1 MVELDSRASCRNLLA
16 RSVHDIVS
24 LMDVCREPELLGDL
38 PCLLTPAEEPSVS
51 HLQATVRRTLRRIG
65 CDGSKR
71 RWRPGSLCPQTRSD
85 PDRHLLP
92 PAARGGRRP
101 EQSIRLQSSMASRA
115 HSMSRRMAIPW
126 SRCWSNPA
134 ALILLRSTNGVAPNR
149 SLSARRLSHSQS
161 AAISLR
167 FPRFASASANLTA
180 SARYRRMTTASLFRR
195 GDGRA
200 LPVLLDPVSL

>member
-1 MVELDSRASCRNLLA
+1 MTSIGRPAGTSPIADDRSGGQIHLA
-16 RSVHDIVS
+16 RDQPDQPDRMVVRVDGVDSHSGSLDRRCLSAPTQHRLGAIDVSPFLKFGIVS
-24 LMDVCREPELLGDL
+24 GTIND
-38 PCLLTPAEEPSVS
+38 
-51 HLQATVRRTLRRIG
+51 
-65 CDGSKR
+65 KR
-71 RWRPGSLCPQTRSD
+71 MSM
-85 PDRHLLP
+85 
-92 PAARGGRRP
+92 P
-101 EQSIRLQSSMASRA
+101 EQPIRLQSSMASRA

-200 LPVLLDPVSL
+200 LPILLDSVSL